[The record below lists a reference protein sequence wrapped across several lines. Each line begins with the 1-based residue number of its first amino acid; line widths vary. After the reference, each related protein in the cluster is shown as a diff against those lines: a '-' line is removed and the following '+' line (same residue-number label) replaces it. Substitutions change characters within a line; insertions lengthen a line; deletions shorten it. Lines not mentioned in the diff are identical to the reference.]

1 MNSSPDAPSKL
12 HGGGAS
18 ETSQGTN
25 QGTHQG
31 THQERKELKEHSGR
45 AHPGSLEFRF
55 MLSASMALGALA
67 IDMMLP
73 SFPEIRA
80 DLGLAKGA
88 SSVGGLVT
96 IFLFGM
102 ALGQI
107 PSGLLTDRFGRRI
120 VLRGAFVIM
129 MICSV
134 LAGFAP
140 TLGLMLAVR
149 LVWGMCAGAI
159 RVVLM
164 ATVRDTFSGAAMAR
178 EMSFVMATFLLIPI
192 LAPSIGAAIVAVS
205 NWRTVF
211 FTCTG
216 ATLLTFIWTSFR
228 FPETLPNERRRPIS
242 LTSVATAARAMGKSR
257 RTMWLLVSNCVLMGA
272 FSGYIS
278 GSSQIFD
285 EVFNKRKAFPL
296 IFGAMAAV
304 MSIGII
310 ANGKAVMRLGLKRL
324 VNLLSRSYFVGST
337 AMLALALT
345 TKGKPPLW
353 LFLAILAVTIASH
366 NTLLNN
372 SNSSALEPLG
382 SMAGTAAAVLGSTS
396 MAIGSILGTITTN
409 RFDGSITPLATSFS
423 LAALFSLIAVV
434 LAYRASPSPI
444 ASTPSAAPGSTPDPT
459 ASLLTL
465 VD

>member
-1 MNSSPDAPSKL
+1 
-12 HGGGAS
+12 
-18 ETSQGTN
+18 
-25 QGTHQG
+25 
-31 THQERKELKEHSGR
+31 
-45 AHPGSLEFRF
+45 

-73 SFPEIRA
+73 SFREIRA
-80 DLGLAKGA
+80 DLGLAPGA
-88 SSVGGLVT
+88 SSVAGLVT

-107 PSGLLTDRFGRRI
+107 PAGFLTDRFGRRV
-120 VLRGAFVIM
+120 VLRGAMVVM
-129 MICSV
+129 VICSV
-134 LAGFAP
+134 LAALAP
-140 TLGLMLAVR
+140 TLTLMLAVR

-164 ATVRDTFSGAAMAR
+164 ASVRDTFSGAAMAR
-178 EMSFVMATFLLIPI
+178 EMSFVMATFLLVPI
-192 LAPSIGAAIVAVS
+192 LAPSLGAAIVAVA
-205 NWRTVF
+205 NWRAVF

-216 ATLLTFIWTSFR
+216 AAALILTWISFR
-228 FPETLPNERRRPIS
+228 FPETLPTERRRPIS
-242 LTSVATAARAMGKSR
+242 FTSVAAAARAMGKSR

-285 EVFNKRKAFPL
+285 EVFNKREAFPI

-304 MSIGII
+304 MSTGII

-324 VNLLSRSYFVGST
+324 VNFLSRTYFVGST
-337 AMLALALT
+337 VMLVLALAT
-345 TKGKPPLW
+345 NGKPPLW
-353 LFLAILAVTIASH
+353 LYLVILALTISSH

-382 SMAGTAAAVLGSTS
+382 AIAGTAAAVLGSTS
-396 MAIGSILGTITTN
+396 MAVGSILGTITAN
-409 RFDGSITPLATSFS
+409 RFDGTITPLALSFS
-423 LAALFSLIAVV
+423 LAAVFSMIAVA
-434 LAYRASPSPI
+434 LAYRAP
-444 ASTPSAAPGSTPDPT
+444 ATPAFDTPVTAPVTTPDPAAT
-459 ASLLTL
+459 LLTL